1 MTCSLTEPRLS
12 VLLDRLYAEADASH
26 EQFKRWM
33 AAMSA
38 EELAAWRS
46 SADDYRTLYHSAK
59 DVYLA
64 VPRSTARLLYILARN
79 QRART
84 IVEFGT
90 SFGTSTLHLGA
101 AVRDNGGGI
110 VIGSEFEPGKVVQAR
125 RNMAEAGLDD
135 LVELREGDA
144 LDTLAHGMPAAVDL
158 AFLDGAKTLY
168 LPVLRLLETHLAAG
182 AVIVADNADNASDY
196 LDYIGHSGDYLSTT
210 LEGGIEVS
218 IRTVAQAGEPQ

>member
-33 AAMSA
+33 AGLSA

-46 SADDYRTLYHSAK
+46 SADDYRTLYRSAK

-79 QRART
+79 KRART

-90 SFGTSTLHLGA
+90 SFGT
-101 AVRDNGGGI
+101 
-110 VIGSEFEPGKVVQAR
+110 
-125 RNMAEAGLDD
+125 
-135 LVELREGDA
+135 
-144 LDTLAHGMPAAVDL
+144 
-158 AFLDGAKTLY
+158 
-168 LPVLRLLETHLAAG
+168 
-182 AVIVADNADNASDY
+182 
-196 LDYIGHSGDYLSTT
+196 
-210 LEGGIEVS
+210 
-218 IRTVAQAGEPQ
+218 